1 VTRVRVLALA
11 VTAAFVSPLGAQ
23 AGDPR
28 LTRLDPAVR
37 PVVVALV
44 DSARAA
50 GLPTEPLV
58 QRALE
63 GTSKRAAGDR
73 VVAAVRRL
81 ARDLGTARS
90 ALGPAATGP
99 EIDAGAAALYAGAR
113 PADLTA
119 LRARRPR
126 QSSLVVP
133 LGVLA
138 DLVATGVPAA
148 TAAAAVL
155 ALAATTADDDYLA
168 FRRNVERDIA
178 LGAPPAA
185 AAAVRS
191 TAATADAIP
200 KP

>member
-1 VTRVRVLALA
+1 VIRLLAVALA
-11 VTAAFVSPLGAQ
+11 VAAPLAGQ

-28 LTRLDPAVR
+28 LARLDPAVR
-37 PVVVALV
+37 PAVAGLV

-73 VVAAVRRL
+73 IIAAVRRL

-90 ALGPAATGP
+90 ALGAAATGP
-99 EIDAGAAALYAGAR
+99 EIDAGAAALHAGAR
-113 PADLTA
+113 PADLAA

-126 QSSLVVP
+126 QSLVVP

-138 DLVATGVPAA
+138 DLVATGVPAD

-155 ALAATTADDDYLA
+155 ALATGTADEEYLA

-191 TAATADAIP
+191 TAATADATP
-200 KP
+200 RP

>member
-1 VTRVRVLALA
+1 MRVVVLGLCLA
-11 VTAAFVSPLGAQ
+11 AAPLAAQ

-28 LTRLDPAVR
+28 LGRLDPAVR
-37 PVVVALV
+37 PVVATLV
-44 DSARAA
+44 DSLRAA

-63 GTSKRAAGDR
+63 GTSKHAAGDR
-73 VVAAVRRL
+73 IVAAVRRL
-81 ARDLGTARS
+81 ARDLGTARA
-90 ALGPAATGP
+90 ALGSEATGP
-99 EIDAGAAALYAGAR
+99 ELDAGAAALYAGAR
-113 PADLTA
+113 PADLLA
-119 LRARRPR
+119 LRVRRPR
-126 QSSLVVP
+126 QSLVVP

-138 DLVATGVPAA
+138 DLVATGVPAD

-155 ALAATTADDDYLA
+155 ALAADTPDEAYLT

-191 TAATADAIP
+191 IAVTDAAARSRP
-200 KP
+200 

>member
-1 VTRVRVLALA
+1 MIRPLVLALA
-11 VTAAFVSPLGAQ
+11 VAAPLAAQ
-23 AGDPR
+23 SDDPR
-28 LTRLDPAVR
+28 LARLDPAVR
-37 PVVVALV
+37 PAVAGLV

-50 GLPTEPLV
+50 RLPTEPLV

-73 VVAAVRRL
+73 ILAAVRRL

-90 ALGPAATGP
+90 ALGGAATAP
-99 EIDAGAAALYAGAR
+99 EIDAGAAALHAGAR

-126 QSSLVVP
+126 QSLVVP

-138 DLVATGVPAA
+138 DLVATGVPAD

-155 ALAATTADDDYLA
+155 ALAAGTADEEYLA

-191 TAATADAIP
+191 TAATAGATP
-200 KP
+200 RP

>member
-1 VTRVRVLALA
+1 MTRIDVLAIA
-11 VTAAFVSPLGAQ
+11 VMATLVSPLGAQ
-23 AGDPR
+23 TGDPR
-28 LTRLDPAVR
+28 LARLDPAVR
-37 PVVVALV
+37 SVVAALV

-50 GLPTEPLV
+50 ALPTEPLV

-63 GTSKRAAGDR
+63 GTSKHAAGDR

-126 QSSLVVP
+126 QSLVVP

-138 DLVATGVPAA
+138 DLVATGVPAD

>member
-1 VTRVRVLALA
+1 VTRFLVLALA
-11 VTAAFVSPLGAQ
+11 VAAPLRAQ
-23 AGDPR
+23 GGDPR
-28 LTRLDPAVR
+28 LARLDPAVQ
-37 PVVVALV
+37 PVIAALV
-44 DSARAA
+44 DSARAV

-99 EIDAGAAALYAGAR
+99 EVDAGAAALSAGAR
-113 PADLTA
+113 PVDLAA

-126 QSSLVVP
+126 QSLVVP

-138 DLVATGVPAA
+138 DLVATGVPAD

-155 ALAATTADDDYLA
+155 ALAATTGDDDFIA
-168 FRRNVERDIA
+168 FRRTVERDIA

-191 TAATADAIP
+191 TAATADATA

>member
-1 VTRVRVLALA
+1 MTRVLGLALA
-11 VTAAFVSPLGAQ
+11 VVAPFVAPLAAQ

-28 LTRLDPAVR
+28 LGRLDPAVR
-37 PVVVALV
+37 PVIAALV
-44 DSARAA
+44 DSARVA

-90 ALGPAATGP
+90 ALGPAATAP

-119 LRARRPR
+119 LRARRPHL
-126 QSSLVVP
+126 SLVVP

-138 DLVATGVPAA
+138 DLVATGVPAD
-148 TAAAAVL
+148 TAAD
-155 ALAATTADDDYLA
+155 TADEDYIA

-200 KP
+200 RP

>member
-1 VTRVRVLALA
+1 
-11 VTAAFVSPLGAQ
+11 
-23 AGDPR
+23 
-28 LTRLDPAVR
+28 
-37 PVVVALV
+37 VVAALV

-90 ALGPAATGP
+90 ALGPVATSA

-126 QSSLVVP
+126 QSLVVP

-138 DLVATGVPAA
+138 DLVATGVPAD

>member
-1 VTRVRVLALA
+1 MTRVRVLALA

-28 LTRLDPAVR
+28 LARLDSAAR
-37 PVVVALV
+37 PVVAALV

-126 QSSLVVP
+126 QSLVVP

-138 DLVATGVPAA
+138 DLVATGVPAD

>member
-1 VTRVRVLALA
+1 MTRVHVLALA

-28 LTRLDPAVR
+28 LARLDPAVR
-37 PVVVALV
+37 PVVAALV

-81 ARDLGTARS
+81 ARDLGTART

-126 QSSLVVP
+126 QSLVVP

-138 DLVATGVPAA
+138 DLVATGVPAD

>member
-1 VTRVRVLALA
+1 MTRVLVLGLCLA
-11 VTAAFVSPLGAQ
+11 AAPLAAQ
-23 AGDPR
+23 VGDPR
-28 LTRLDPAVR
+28 LGRLDPAVR
-37 PVVVALV
+37 PVVATLV
-44 DSARAA
+44 DSLRAA

-63 GTSKRAAGDR
+63 GTSKHAAGER
-73 VVAAVRRL
+73 IVAAVRRL
-81 ARDLGTARS
+81 ARDLGTARA
-90 ALGPAATGP
+90 ALGAEATGP
-99 EIDAGAAALYAGAR
+99 ELDAGAAALYAGAR
-113 PADLTA
+113 SADLVA

-126 QSSLVVP
+126 QSLVVP

-138 DLVATGVPAA
+138 DLVATGVPAD

-155 ALAATTADDDYLA
+155 ALAAGTPDEAYLT

-191 TAATADAIP
+191 IAVTDAAARSRP
-200 KP
+200 

>member
-1 VTRVRVLALA
+1 VTRVPVLVLA
-11 VTAAFVSPLGAQ
+11 VAAALVRPLGAQ

-28 LTRLDPAVR
+28 LARLDPAVR
-37 PVVVALV
+37 PVVAALV

-99 EIDAGAAALYAGAR
+99 EMDAGAAALSAGAR

-126 QSSLVVP
+126 QSLVVP

-138 DLVATGVPAA
+138 DLVATGVPAD

-200 KP
+200 RP

>member
-1 VTRVRVLALA
+1 MTRFLVLAL
-11 VTAAFVSPLGAQ
+11 VAAAPFAAPLRAQ
-23 AGDPR
+23 SGDPR
-28 LTRLDPAVR
+28 LARLDPAVQ
-37 PVVVALV
+37 PVITALI

-63 GTSKRAAGDR
+63 GTSKRATGDR

-90 ALGPAATGP
+90 ALGPAASGA

-126 QSSLVVP
+126 QSLVVP

-138 DLVATGVPAA
+138 DLVATGVPAD

-155 ALAATTADDDYLA
+155 ALAATTADDDFIA

-200 KP
+200 RP

>member
-1 VTRVRVLALA
+1 VTRARVLLLA

-28 LTRLDPAVR
+28 LARLDPAVR
-37 PVVVALV
+37 PVVAALV

-126 QSSLVVP
+126 QSLVVP

-138 DLVATGVPAA
+138 DLVATGVPAD

-168 FRRNVERDIA
+168 CRRNVERDIA

-200 KP
+200 RP

>member
-1 VTRVRVLALA
+1 VTRVPVLVLA
-11 VTAAFVSPLGAQ
+11 VAAALVRPLGAQ

-28 LTRLDPAVR
+28 LARLDPAVR
-37 PVVVALV
+37 PVVAALV

-50 GLPTEPLV
+50 GLPTEPIV

-90 ALGPAATGP
+90 ALGPAATPP

-113 PADLTA
+113 PADLSA

-126 QSSLVVP
+126 QSLVVP

-138 DLVATGVPAA
+138 DLVATGVPAD

>member
-1 VTRVRVLALA
+1 MTRALGLTLA
-11 VTAAFVSPLGAQ
+11 VGALFAAPIAAQ

-28 LTRLDPAVR
+28 LGRLDPGVR
-37 PVVVALV
+37 PVIAALV
-44 DSARAA
+44 DSARVA
-50 GLPTEPLV
+50 GLPTEPLI

-81 ARDLGTARS
+81 ARDLGAARS
-90 ALGPAATGP
+90 ALGSAATAP

-113 PADLTA
+113 PAHLTA
-119 LRARRPR
+119 LRTRRPHL
-126 QSSLVVP
+126 SLVVP

-138 DLVATGVPAA
+138 DLVATGVPAD

>member
-1 VTRVRVLALA
+1 VTRALLIALWATAPLA
-11 VTAAFVSPLGAQ
+11 AQ

-28 LTRLDPAVR
+28 LSRLDPAVR
-37 PVVVALV
+37 PAVVALV

-50 GLPTEPLV
+50 GLPVEPLV

-63 GTSKRAAGDR
+63 GTSKGATPDR
-73 VVAAVRRL
+73 ILAAVRRL
-81 ARDLGTARS
+81 TRDLGAART
-90 ALGPAATGP
+90 ALGAATAP
-99 EIDAGAAALYAGAR
+99 EIDAGAAALHAGAR
-113 PADLTA
+113 PADLAA

-126 QSSLVVP
+126 QSLVVP

-138 DLVATGVPAA
+138 DLVATGVPPD

-155 ALAATTADDDYLA
+155 ALAATTPDAEYLV

-191 TAATADAIP
+191 TGATADMTP
-200 KP
+200 RP

>member
-1 VTRVRVLALA
+1 MTRVGVLALA

-23 AGDPR
+23 NGDPR
-28 LTRLDPAVR
+28 LARLDPAVR
-37 PVVVALV
+37 PVVAALV

-50 GLPTEPLV
+50 GLPTEPLI

-99 EIDAGAAALYAGAR
+99 EVDAGAAALYAGAR

-126 QSSLVVP
+126 QSLVVP

-138 DLVATGVPAA
+138 DLVATGVPAD